1 MVIVK
6 LILLGVILIISVLI
20 GMSISKKFS
29 TRVNEL
35 KEFQQALHIFEEK
48 IKFTYEPIPEVFNE
62 IATKS
67 CSKVAKVFEESAE
80 NMKIMSAGVAW
91 EEALDNSNLNLTKDD
106 INTLKGLGKMLG
118 ITDLEGQVSE
128 IKLTEKFIDT
138 KIKEAEYER
147 NKNEKL
153 FKTLGVTA
161 GLTLAIILV

>member
-6 LILLGVILIISVLI
+6 LFLLGIILIISTLI
-20 GMSISKKFS
+20 GMNISKKFS
-29 TRVNEL
+29 KRVNEL

-67 CSKVAKVFEESAE
+67 CEKVANVFNDAAD
-80 NMKIMSAGVAW
+80 NMKLISAGVAW
-91 EEALDNSNLNLTKDD
+91 EDALDNAKLNLTKDD
-106 INTLKGLGKMLG
+106 ISTLKGLGKMLG

-128 IKLTEKFIDT
+128 IQLTEKFIDT

-161 GLTLAIILV
+161 GLTLAIVLV